1 MPRPLDAVQGVVHS
15 GKPGIRGRMACKGTK
30 AGARLLSPRISADPA
45 YQIPETWQTSEVQK
59 EHRGSQV
66 SPPVW
71 LPIQKLIWAGGAN
84 YFHMQEQIQNMSTEV
99 PANMRDSCVHPL
111 SLSLSLSVCL
121 SLSPSLSVSLFLLLG
136 SLLSSSS
143 FSPRARLGLAQSGSL
158 LVTIP
163 RVKPTCEEK
172 SQLCGKS

>member
-99 PANMRDSCVHPL
+99 PANMRDLCVHPL
-111 SLSLSLSVCL
+111 SLSLSLS
-121 SLSPSLSVSLFLLLG
+121 LSVSLCLPL
-136 SLLSSSS
+136 SLCLS
-143 FSPRARLGLAQSGSL
+143 FSLTWLSFEFILILTESPAW
-158 LVTIP
+158 
-163 RVKPTCEEK
+163 TCTVWLPA
-172 SQLCGKS
+172 SYYPPGQANM